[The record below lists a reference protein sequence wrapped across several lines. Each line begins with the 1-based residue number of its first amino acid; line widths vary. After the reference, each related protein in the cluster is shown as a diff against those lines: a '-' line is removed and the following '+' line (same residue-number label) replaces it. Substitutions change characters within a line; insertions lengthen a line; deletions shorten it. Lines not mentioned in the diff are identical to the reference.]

1 MPKKDKEIYDAVI
14 IGAGLSGLVCGCY
27 LAKAGMKVLI
37 AEQHYKPG
45 GYCTSFSRQGFTFSA
60 AAHFVGGIKY
70 GNLGKIFNELGI
82 DKIVEIKKYDPSNI
96 VITPKYRVSFGN
108 DLEKT
113 IRDFQEKFPDESD
126 NIRSFFYYLMSS
138 DPKSTTTMRTW
149 TFKDILDKYF
159 TNNELKSILGFPLL
173 GNAALPPSLTSAFI
187 GTKIFKEFVL
197 DGGYYP
203 VGGMHKLPEA
213 FAQRFCEYDGD
224 LRLSC
229 PVRKI
234 TVRNNNATGIR
245 LSDGTDISARYTIS
259 NCDARQTFLK
269 LLGKKLIGKDFMDKL
284 NAMIPSLS
292 GFVLYLG
299 TDERLNKL
307 PETGVN
313 IWVMSND
320 GLDLDDVYLS
330 MKKGDYRDIDGYLLY
345 VSPDKRVILA
355 FLPAPF
361 KNKSYWIHHKLKLA
375 ENLMKRV
382 EKDIIPDLTKHIK
395 FMDAATPQTLFRYT
409 LNYKGAAFGWASFPS
424 QLAITDFRKPSFVKG
439 LYMTGHWTTKG
450 FGIPGVIYVGED
462 TAKMILRREK
472 A

>member
-1 MPKKDKEIYDAVI
+1 MYKSDNQIYDAVI

-60 AAHFVGGIKY
+60 AAHFVGGLKN

-113 IRDFQEKFPDESD
+113 IRDFQEKFTDESD

-138 DPKSTTTMRTW
+138 DPKSTTTMRSW
-149 TFKDILDKYF
+149 TFKDVLDKYF

-187 GTKIFKEFVL
+187 GTKIFKEFIL

-213 FAQRFCEYDGD
+213 FAQRFCEYGGE

-245 LSDGTDISARYTIS
+245 LSDGTNILAKYTIS

-269 LLGKKLIGKDFMDKL
+269 LLGKKLISEDFMDAL

-307 PETGVN
+307 PETGIN

-330 MKKGDYRDIDGYLLY
+330 VKKGDYRDIDGYLLY

-361 KNKSYWIHHKLKLA
+361 KNKSYWVRNKLKLA
-375 ENLMKRV
+375 ESLMRRI

-462 TAKMILRREK
+462 TAKMILRREN

>member
-1 MPKKDKEIYDAVI
+1 MSKSDNKQYDVII

-27 LAKAGMKVLI
+27 LAKAGMKVLV

-45 GYCTSFSRQGFTFSA
+45 GYCTSFKRQGFIFSA
-60 AAHFVGGIKY
+60 AAHFLGGIKN
-70 GNLGKIFNELGI
+70 GNLGKIFDDHNI
-82 DKIVEIKKYDPSNI
+82 DKIVKIKKYDPSNI
-96 VITPKYRVSFGN
+96 IITPKYRVSFGD

-113 IRDFQEKFPDESD
+113 IKEFQDNFPDESD
-126 NIRSFFYYLMSS
+126 NIKSFFSYLMSS
-138 DPKSTTTMRTW
+138 DPKSTITMRTW
-149 TFKDILDKYF
+149 TFKDLLDKYF

-187 GTKIFKEFVL
+187 GTKIFKEFIL

-203 VGGMHKLPEA
+203 VGGIHKLPEA
-213 FAQRFCEYDGD
+213 FAERFCEYGGE

-234 TVRNNNATGIR
+234 TVKNNIATGIYLR
-245 LSDGTDISARYTIS
+245 DGTFLSAKYIVS

-269 LLGKKLIGKDFMDKL
+269 LLGKKLIGKDFADKL
-284 NAMIPSLS
+284 STMIPSLS
-292 GFVLYLG
+292 GFILYLG
-299 TDERLNKL
+299 TDEHLDKL

-313 IWVMSND
+313 IWVVSND
-320 GLDLDDVYLS
+320 GLDLDEVFLS
-330 MKKGDYRDIDGYLLY
+330 VKKGDYRNIAGYLLY
-345 VSPDKRVILA
+345 ISPDKKVILA

-361 KNKSYWIHHKLKLA
+361 KDKNYWIHNKFKLG
-375 ENLMKRV
+375 ESLMRRI
-382 EKDIIPDLTKHIK
+382 EKDVIPDLTKHIK
-395 FMDAATPQTLFRYT
+395 YKDAATPQTLFRYT
-409 LNYKGAAFGWASFPS
+409 GNYKGAAFGWACFPS
-424 QLAITDFRKPSFVKG
+424 QLAITDFRKPSFVRN

-462 TAKMILRREK
+462 TAKMILRKEK

>member
-1 MPKKDKEIYDAVI
+1 MGESGGKTYDAVI

-37 AEQHYKPG
+37 AEQHSKPG
-45 GYCTSFSRQGFTFSA
+45 GYCTSFNRQGFTFSA

-82 DKIVEIKKYDPSNI
+82 DKIVEMKKFDPSNI

-108 DLEKT
+108 DLERT
-113 IRDFQEKFPDESD
+113 IRGFQEKFPGESD
-126 NIRSFFYYLMSS
+126 NIRSFFHYLMSS

-149 TFKDILDKYF
+149 TFKDVLDKYF
-159 TNNELKSILGFPLL
+159 TDNELKSILGFPLL

-213 FAQRFCEYDGD
+213 FAQRFCEYGGE

-229 PVRKI
+229 PVKKI
-234 TVRNNNATGIR
+234 AVRNNNAVGIR
-245 LSDGTDISARYTIS
+245 LSDGTDIAARYTVS

-269 LLGKKLIGKDFMDKL
+269 LLGKKLIGEDFMNEL

-299 TDERLNKL
+299 TDECLNKL

-313 IWVMSND
+313 IWVMSKD
-320 GLDLDDVYLS
+320 GLDLDDVYLA
-330 MKKGDYRDIDGYLLY
+330 MKKGNYRNIGGYLLY

-361 KNKSYWIHHKLKLA
+361 KNESYWINNKLKLA
-375 ENLMKRV
+375 ESLMKRV
-382 EKDIIPDLTKHIK
+382 ERDIIPDLAKHIK
-395 FMDAATPQTLFRYT
+395 FMDAATPQTMFRYT

-424 QLAITDFRKPSFVKG
+424 QLARTDFRKPSFVKS

-462 TAKMILRREK
+462 TAKMILRKEK